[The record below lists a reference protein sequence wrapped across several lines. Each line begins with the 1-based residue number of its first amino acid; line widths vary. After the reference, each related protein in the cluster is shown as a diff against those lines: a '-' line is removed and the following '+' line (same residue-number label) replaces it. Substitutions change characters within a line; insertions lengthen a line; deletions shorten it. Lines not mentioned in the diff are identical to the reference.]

1 LSFEESDTE
10 LLYHIAW
17 FLGNLAASND
27 PALISL
33 ILHKT
38 KLFNSIA
45 TSLLPTADEEVF
57 DIVLWTLTQLSSH
70 SDKYSEAQLDITA
83 YIIDSTI
90 AQYAYRNV
98 DLITMAFKV
107 AENVA
112 NKQVKYTEKI
122 CSSQS
127 VKFIVDCLEST
138 HEKVYS

>member
-1 LSFEESDTE
+1 MSFEKSDTE

-27 PALISL
+27 PVLISL

-38 KLFNSIA
+38 KLLNSIA
-45 TSLLPTADEEVF
+45 TALLPTADEEVF
-57 DIVLWTLTQLSSH
+57 DIVLWTLSQLSSH
-70 SDKYSEAQLDITA
+70 SDKFAEAQLDITA

-112 NKQVKYTEKI
+112 NKQVKYAEKV

-127 VKFIVDCLEST
+127 VKFMVDCLEST